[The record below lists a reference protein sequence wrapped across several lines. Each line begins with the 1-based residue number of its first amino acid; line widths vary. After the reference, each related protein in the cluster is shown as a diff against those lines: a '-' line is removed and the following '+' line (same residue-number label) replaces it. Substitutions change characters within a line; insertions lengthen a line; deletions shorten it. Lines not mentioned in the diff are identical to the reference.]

1 MVLLFVVVELVLRLE
16 IGNFCF
22 SPKGRQG
29 EGPLVLLLARRRKRR
44 RLRVRD
50 DGKDEALPLVVKFVD
65 VIIFII
71 LVILLS
77 VMPFCVKFREKT
89 SDFSRE
95 RTPLRA
101 YLKQQPP
108 PPLFGDDDSDD
119 DSDDDESDLLGGVKT
134 AASVVV
140 VSVVVFA
147 PFSLSFENDQ
157 KRTRMPFASFF
168 PKEKSFSVLG
178 DIVVV

>member
-1 MVLLFVVVELVLRLE
+1 M
-16 IGNFCF
+16 
-22 SPKGRQG
+22 
-29 EGPLVLLLARRRKRR
+29 
-44 RLRVRD
+44 RD
-50 DGKDEALPLVVKFVD
+50 VGKDEALPLVVKFVD

-95 RTPLRA
+95 RTTLRA

-147 PFSLSFENDQ
+147 PFSLFENDQ

>member
-95 RTPLRA
+95 RTTLRA

-119 DSDDDESDLLGGVKT
+119 DSDDESDLLGSVKT

-147 PFSLSFENDQ
+147 PFSLFENDQ

>member
-1 MVLLFVVVELVLRLE
+1 LCEISRENVRLFTRKNTFARAFKTTTLLLLF
-16 IGNFCF
+16 
-22 SPKGRQG
+22 
-29 EGPLVLLLARRRKRR
+29 
-44 RLRVRD
+44 
-50 DGKDEALPLVVKFVD
+50 
-65 VIIFII
+65 
-71 LVILLS
+71 
-77 VMPFCVKFREKT
+77 
-89 SDFSRE
+89 SD
-95 RTPLRA
+95 
-101 YLKQQPP
+101 
-108 PPLFGDDDSDD
+108 DD
-119 DSDDDESDLLGGVKT
+119 DSDDDESDLLCGVKT

>member
-1 MVLLFVVVELVLRLE
+1 
-16 IGNFCF
+16 
-22 SPKGRQG
+22 
-29 EGPLVLLLARRRKRR
+29 
-44 RLRVRD
+44 VRD

-89 SDFSRE
+89 SDFSRRE
-95 RTPLRA
+95 RTTLRA
-101 YLKQQPP
+101 YLKQQPPP

-134 AASVVV
+134 PAASVVV

-147 PFSLSFENDQ
+147 PFSLFENDQ

-168 PKEKSFSVLG
+168 PKEKSFSFVLG

>member
-1 MVLLFVVVELVLRLE
+1 MCEISRENVRLFTRKNTFARAFKTTTLLLLF
-16 IGNFCF
+16 
-22 SPKGRQG
+22 
-29 EGPLVLLLARRRKRR
+29 
-44 RLRVRD
+44 
-50 DGKDEALPLVVKFVD
+50 
-65 VIIFII
+65 
-71 LVILLS
+71 
-77 VMPFCVKFREKT
+77 
-89 SDFSRE
+89 SD
-95 RTPLRA
+95 
-101 YLKQQPP
+101 
-108 PPLFGDDDSDD
+108 DDDSDDD

>member
-44 RLRVRD
+44 RLRVHD

-95 RTPLRA
+95 RTTLRA
-101 YLKQQPP
+101 YLKQQR
-108 PPLFGDDDSDD
+108 S
-119 DSDDDESDLLGGVKT
+119 SS
-134 AASVVV
+134 
-140 VSVVVFA
+140 
-147 PFSLSFENDQ
+147 SF
-157 KRTRMPFASFF
+157 R
-168 PKEKSFSVLG
+168 
-178 DIVVV
+178 

>member
-1 MVLLFVVVELVLRLE
+1 VVLLFVVVELVLRLE

-50 DGKDEALPLVVKFVD
+50 VGKDEALPLVVKFVD

-95 RTPLRA
+95 RTTLRA

-108 PPLFGDDDSDD
+108 PPLFGDDDSDDD

-147 PFSLSFENDQ
+147 PFSLFENDQ

>member
-1 MVLLFVVVELVLRLE
+1 MCEISRENVRLFTRKNTFARAFKTTTLLLLF
-16 IGNFCF
+16 
-22 SPKGRQG
+22 
-29 EGPLVLLLARRRKRR
+29 
-44 RLRVRD
+44 
-50 DGKDEALPLVVKFVD
+50 
-65 VIIFII
+65 
-71 LVILLS
+71 
-77 VMPFCVKFREKT
+77 
-89 SDFSRE
+89 SD
-95 RTPLRA
+95 
-101 YLKQQPP
+101 
-108 PPLFGDDDSDD
+108 DDDSDDD

-134 AASVVV
+134 AAASVVV

>member
-1 MVLLFVVVELVLRLE
+1 M
-16 IGNFCF
+16 
-22 SPKGRQG
+22 
-29 EGPLVLLLARRRKRR
+29 
-44 RLRVRD
+44 
-50 DGKDEALPLVVKFVD
+50 
-65 VIIFII
+65 
-71 LVILLS
+71 
-77 VMPFCVKFREKT
+77 
-89 SDFSRE
+89 
-95 RTPLRA
+95 RA

-119 DSDDDESDLLGGVKT
+119 DDSDDDESDLLCGVKT

>member
-1 MVLLFVVVELVLRLE
+1 M
-16 IGNFCF
+16 
-22 SPKGRQG
+22 
-29 EGPLVLLLARRRKRR
+29 
-44 RLRVRD
+44 RD

-65 VIIFII
+65 VITFII

-77 VMPFCVKFREKT
+77 VVPFCVKFREKT

-101 YLKQQPP
+101 HLKQQPPP

-119 DSDDDESDLLGGVKT
+119 DDSDDDESDLLVGVKT
-134 AASVVV
+134 AAASVVV

>member
-1 MVLLFVVVELVLRLE
+1 M
-16 IGNFCF
+16 
-22 SPKGRQG
+22 
-29 EGPLVLLLARRRKRR
+29 
-44 RLRVRD
+44 
-50 DGKDEALPLVVKFVD
+50 
-65 VIIFII
+65 
-71 LVILLS
+71 
-77 VMPFCVKFREKT
+77 KFREKT
-89 SDFSRE
+89 SDFSKRE
-95 RTPLRA
+95 RTTLRA

-108 PPLFGDDDSDD
+108 PPLFGDD

-147 PFSLSFENDQ
+147 PFSLFENDQ

>member
-1 MVLLFVVVELVLRLE
+1 M
-16 IGNFCF
+16 
-22 SPKGRQG
+22 
-29 EGPLVLLLARRRKRR
+29 
-44 RLRVRD
+44 RD
-50 DGKDEALPLVVKFVD
+50 VGKDEALPLVVKFVD

-95 RTPLRA
+95 RTTLRA

-108 PPLFGDDDSDD
+108 PPLFGDD

-147 PFSLSFENDQ
+147 PFSLFENDQ

>member
-1 MVLLFVVVELVLRLE
+1 M
-16 IGNFCF
+16 
-22 SPKGRQG
+22 
-29 EGPLVLLLARRRKRR
+29 
-44 RLRVRD
+44 
-50 DGKDEALPLVVKFVD
+50 
-65 VIIFII
+65 
-71 LVILLS
+71 
-77 VMPFCVKFREKT
+77 
-89 SDFSRE
+89 
-95 RTPLRA
+95 RA

>member
-1 MVLLFVVVELVLRLE
+1 MH
-16 IGNFCF
+16 
-22 SPKGRQG
+22 
-29 EGPLVLLLARRRKRR
+29 
-44 RLRVRD
+44 D

-95 RTPLRA
+95 RTTLRA

-119 DSDDDESDLLGGVKT
+119 DSDDDESDLLGSVKT

-147 PFSLSFENDQ
+147 PFSVFENDQ
-157 KRTRMPFASFF
+157 KRKRMPFASFF
-168 PKEKSFSVLG
+168 PEQQKKSFSVLG

>member
-1 MVLLFVVVELVLRLE
+1 
-16 IGNFCF
+16 
-22 SPKGRQG
+22 
-29 EGPLVLLLARRRKRR
+29 
-44 RLRVRD
+44 
-50 DGKDEALPLVVKFVD
+50 
-65 VIIFII
+65 
-71 LVILLS
+71 
-77 VMPFCVKFREKT
+77 MPFCVKFREKT

-95 RTPLRA
+95 RTTLRA

-108 PPLFGDDDSDD
+108 PPLFGDDDSDDD

>member
-1 MVLLFVVVELVLRLE
+1 MH
-16 IGNFCF
+16 
-22 SPKGRQG
+22 
-29 EGPLVLLLARRRKRR
+29 
-44 RLRVRD
+44 D

-95 RTPLRA
+95 RTTLRA

-147 PFSLSFENDQ
+147 PFSVFENDQ
-157 KRTRMPFASFF
+157 KRKRMPFASFF
-168 PKEKSFSVLG
+168 PEQQKKSFSVLG